1 MTILRDL
8 RLNNSFLIFN
18 RVKLLINR
26 QSGEAVAMKMIDL
39 EKHPDAKDSVKKE
52 VCIHKLLA
60 HPNIL
65 KFFGKR
71 TQGTIEYIFLEYAA
85 GGELFDRIEPDVGM
99 EIGAAQRYFK
109 QILSGVEY
117 LHARGIAHR
126 DLKPENILL
135 DDNDIVKIS
144 DFGLSTLF
152 RYAQLFAMENS
163 INFHPFLSHAPSHLK
178 GTR

>member
-1 MTILRDL
+1 MISLRDL
-8 RLNNSFLIFN
+8 RLHYILIIVTKNFISFF

-52 VCIHKLLA
+52 VCIHKLLH
-60 HPNIL
+60 HPHIL

-85 GGELFDRIEPDVGM
+85 GGELFDRIGKSMNFKFIHYFVTHSLLYIEPDVGM

-109 QILSGVEY
+109 QILSGVQY

-135 DDNDIVKIS
+135 DDNDNVKIS

-152 RYAQLFAMENS
+152 R
-163 INFHPFLSHAPSHLK
+163 
-178 GTR
+178 